1 MATVAGL
8 LALFWITEFVNQQQT
23 AGRPGWAGDGHDVK
37 RLLSIG
43 LAVLLW
49 PLIASSAVIYTW
61 TDEDGHRYF
70 SDQPPPGPS
79 NVRPFGQNPI
89 EEETPSTPPVAPQI
103 FSARVVVVSQGDT
116 LTVLRDG
123 RLIDIRLHA
132 VDSPDPGQFFAEAA
146 RRFTHELCF
155 DRMISVH
162 PIERAPSGKTLA
174 IVYLEDRRELNYEL
188 LKAGLAWHSKK
199 FSSDR
204 MYDAAM
210 THARKQRVGIWQDA
224 DPVPP
229 WHFRKSGPAAA
240 PCQRKGR
247 STDGSAADTRQ
258 R

>member
-1 MATVAGL
+1 MIG
-8 LALFWITEFVNQQQT
+8 LALFFC
-23 AGRPGWAGDGHDVK
+23 
-37 RLLSIG
+37 
-43 LAVLLW
+43 
-49 PLIASSAVIYTW
+49 PLVASSADIYTW

-79 NVRPFGQNPI
+79 NVRPFAGKAV
-89 EEETPSTPPVAPQI
+89 EEPPSTPSVKPQI

-132 VDSPDPGQFFAEAA
+132 VDSPEPGQFLSEAA
-146 RRFTHELCF
+146 RRFTYELCF
-155 DRMISVH
+155 DRMVSVH
-162 PIERAPSGKTLA
+162 PVAKAPPGELLA

-210 THARKQRVGIWQDA
+210 TYARKQRVGIWQDA

-229 WHFRKSGPAAA
+229 WHFRKGGPAAFLLPREGA
-240 PCQRKGR
+240 V
-247 STDGSAADTRQ
+247 D
-258 R
+258 